1 MIYVNGCSYAG
12 YPSWSWGH
20 NLASM
25 LNKEIYF
32 AATPGKSNQSIIRE
46 TIIDLTKLKN
56 ITHVVISL
64 TFINRFDVWY
74 NNEIISINPGYNLEK
89 IKNADLQNYIKSK
102 SLFDSTNLDLLDLFS
117 SLVSLKYYVES
128 LGAKFFV
135 FWAANEIDILTNEE
149 LRNSLLSFKR
159 ILDKNSF
166 NLFDFNFC
174 LYSFNENYFSD
185 EKYFSEETEK
195 YKSHAHPPP
204 SAHKKLAE
212 MIYDRLK

>member
-1 MIYVNGCSYAG
+1 MLYVNGCSYAG
-12 YPSWSWGH
+12 FPNWSWGH
-20 NLASM
+20 NLANM
-25 LNKEIYF
+25 LNKELHF

-46 TIIDLTKLKN
+46 TITDLTRLKT

-64 TFINRFDVWY
+64 TFTNRFDVWY
-74 NNEIISINPGYNLEK
+74 NNKIVSINPGYNLEE
-89 IKNADLQNYIKSK
+89 IKDSEIQHYIKSRFL
-102 SLFDSTNLDLLDLFS
+102 SDSSNLILLDLFS

-128 LGAKFFV
+128 LGAEFFV
-135 FWAANEIDILTNEE
+135 FWGANEIDILTNEE
-149 LRNSLLSFKR
+149 LRDSLLSFKT

-174 LYSFNENYFSD
+174 LYSFNK
-185 EKYFSEETEK
+185 KYFSEETEK